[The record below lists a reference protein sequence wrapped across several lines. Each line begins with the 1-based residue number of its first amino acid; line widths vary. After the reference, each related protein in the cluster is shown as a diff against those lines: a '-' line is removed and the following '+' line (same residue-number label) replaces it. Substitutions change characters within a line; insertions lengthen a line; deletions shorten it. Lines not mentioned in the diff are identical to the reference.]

1 MMDQAI
7 IRVSETKWIVIDD
20 EGNRFVHSG
29 IGYTHLQIGES
40 EPYMSGYSKPT
51 SWGSSGRSERCW

>member
-1 MMDQAI
+1 MMDQTI

-29 IGYTHLQIGES
+29 IGYTHLQVGES
-40 EPYMSGYSKPT
+40 EPYRSTPSYNWGYGGGYRPKRR
-51 SWGSSGRSERCW
+51 W